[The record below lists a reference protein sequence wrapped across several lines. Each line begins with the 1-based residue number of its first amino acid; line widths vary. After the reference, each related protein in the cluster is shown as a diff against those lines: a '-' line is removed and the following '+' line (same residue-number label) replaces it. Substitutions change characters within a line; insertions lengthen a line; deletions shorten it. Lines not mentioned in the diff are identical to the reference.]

1 MAHVTR
7 TCKNPACRKQY
18 ESRTARSLYCC
29 KQCNTEY
36 HRRNR
41 SKTVTI
47 GRLSVTFE
55 DCNPELTLEA
65 LTEIVQRELTPEML
79 IIIHDN
85 NEQPIQLGESTHA

>member
-36 HRRNR
+36 HRRNT

-47 GRLSVTFE
+47 GRLSVEFQDCE
-55 DCNPELTLEA
+55 DKALEQLQSIVESCLTDNM
-65 LTEIVQRELTPEML
+65 RK
-79 IIIHDN
+79 IIN
-85 NEQPIQLGESTHA
+85 NEQLPQSGEATHDTI

>member
-1 MAHVTR
+1 MAQRVTR
-7 TCKNPACRKQY
+7 ACKNPACQKTF
-18 ESRTARSLYCC
+18 ESRTVRSLYCC

-55 DCNPELTLEA
+55 DCNPELTLDQLEA
-65 LTEIVQRELTPEML
+65 IVRQELTPEL
-79 IIIHDN
+79 IELIHSDK
-85 NEQPIQLGESTHA
+85 PIQLGESHA